1 VTDYLMPN
9 LYFHTAIAYAILRK
23 LGVPLGKADY
33 MSFLAEAQ
41 RSGVRIPSD

>member
-9 LYFHTAIAYAILRK
+9 LYFHISIAYAILRK

-33 MSFLAEAQ
+33 MSFLVEAQ
-41 RSGVRIPSD
+41 RYGVRIPSD